1 MLCTTTETIAGKEIT
16 QTLGSVSG
24 NVVQSKH
31 IGRDIMAGLKTIVGG
46 ELRGY
51 TELLSEARNIAVQR
65 MLSSAKEKGADAVV
79 GIRFTTSAIMGTS
92 SEILVF
98 GTAVKL
104 AT

>member
-51 TELLSEARNIAVQR
+51 TELLS
-65 MLSSAKEKGADAVV
+65 
-79 GIRFTTSAIMGTS
+79 
-92 SEILVF
+92 
-98 GTAVKL
+98 
-104 AT
+104 